1 MVEERLQEDEV
12 GVRETVQPSRA
23 ERKVI
28 FAKVVTA
35 GLGKGAV
42 ENFLQER
49 GTRMTSYLGVILV
62 GF

>member
-1 MVEERLQEDEV
+1 MVEERLQEVEV

-23 ERKVI
+23 KRKVI

-35 GLGKGAV
+35 GFGKGAV
-42 ENFLQER
+42 EHFLQER
-49 GTRMTSYLGVILV
+49 RARMTPYLGVIFV

>member
-1 MVEERLQEDEV
+1 MEERLEEDEV

-23 ERKVI
+23 EKVI
-28 FAKVVTA
+28 FDKVVTA

-49 GTRMTSYLGVILV
+49 GTRMISYLSVVHV

>member
-1 MVEERLQEDEV
+1 MVEERLEEDEV
-12 GVRETVQPSRA
+12 RVRETVQPSRA
-23 ERKVI
+23 EKKVI
-28 FAKVVTA
+28 FDKVVTA

-49 GTRMTSYLGVILV
+49 GSRMISYLSVVHV